1 MENSFMKA
9 SNHLFVCLMVLLGT
23 GAALAQV
30 PTDPAYQRAASA
42 ASPVAYVY
50 VAKQTHIQGFAVAS
64 NGRLTSLPGA
74 PVMGSVSAMAL
85 NQKYLFGVG
94 DNGADI
100 YSYAIAADGTLNL
113 VATTNVRQYDDCGI
127 GLNLLTIDPTGST
140 LYTTSPGCSGNA
152 AFKIDQG
159 NGQLQFV
166 GTGTQEFGY
175 SKLVLLGNDQYAYEL
190 GCSVEDTPENFALRY
205 QRQGDGFLTLLNDNP
220 VPMPPASDPHND
232 YYCPTVIG
240 HQPWEQDLNSAAS
253 DGTNH
258 LAIAVQDFSLETF
271 AFKGPVEIATYT
283 ADAQGNLTTNSTWSN
298 MVQTAQQDTVSAMSI
313 SPTGQLLAAG
323 AQGFQVFH
331 FNGGAQATAYTA
343 LRQVND
349 QLLQF
354 GWDADNHLYA
364 LSPGQLRVYT
374 ATPTSVTEDPGSP
387 VSIPDASSIVVLP
400 LTH

>member
-1 MENSFMKA
+1 MEKGFMKP
-9 SNHLFVCLMVLLGT
+9 SNPLFVCLIALLGT
-23 GAALAQV
+23 GPALAQV
-30 PTDPAYQRAASA
+30 SAEPALERSAAG

-64 NGRLTSLPGA
+64 GGRLTSLPGS
-74 PVMGSVSAMAL
+74 PVPGSVSAMAL

-94 DNGADI
+94 DNGTDV
-100 YSYAIAADGTLNL
+100 YSYAIAADGALNL
-113 VATTNVRQYDDCGI
+113 VATTNVQQYDNCAI

-140 LYTTSPGCSGNA
+140 LYTTSTGCSGYA

-166 GTGTQEFGY
+166 GTSTQEFGY
-175 SKLVLLGNDQYAYEL
+175 SKLVLLGNDKYAYEL
-190 GCSVEDTPENFALRY
+190 GCWVEDTPENFALSY
-205 QRQGDGFLTLLNDNP
+205 QRQSDGFLTLLNENP

-232 YYCPTVIG
+232 YYCPAVIG
-240 HQPWEQDLNSAAS
+240 YQPWTQDLNSAAS

-258 LAIAVQDFSLETF
+258 LAIAVQDFNLETF

-313 SPTGQLLAAG
+313 SPTGQLLAVG

-331 FNGGAQATAYTA
+331 FNGGAQATAFTA
-343 LRQVND
+343 LRQATD
-349 QLLQF
+349 QFLQF

-374 ATPTSVTEDPGSP
+374 ATPISVTEDPGSP
-387 VSIPDASSIVVLP
+387 VLIPDASSLVVLP
-400 LTH
+400 LTP